1 MAPMRLILI
10 RHGQTPANVAYTMHT
25 TLPGPGLTRLGQQQA
40 AALPAALAD
49 EKIDALYASTHRR
62 AQLTA
67 APLAE
72 TRGLQVLVRDGIREV
87 SAGHWE
93 GASDH
98 ASHTAFLD
106 LAFSWPT
113 APATRVPDGESGLEV
128 LDRFDGVVN
137 EAVQS
142 GAEAVG
148 MVSHGVAIRVWL
160 AARALN
166 VTTDDVKRRELDNTG
181 VVMADRASDG
191 TWRVTSWAGLPV
203 GPAGDEPRDSG
214 PAGQPL

>member
-1 MAPMRLILI
+1 MRLILI
-10 RHGQTPANVAYTMHT
+10 RHGQTPTNVTYTMHT
-25 TLPGPGLTRLGQQQA
+25 TLPGPELTRLGRQQA
-40 AALPAALAD
+40 TALVGALAN
-49 EKIDALYASTHRR
+49 EKIDALYASTHQRTE
-62 AQLTA
+62 LTA
-67 APLAE
+67 TPLAAD
-72 TRGLQVLVRDGIREV
+72 RGLQVLIRDGIREV

-98 ASHTAFLD
+98 ASHTAFLE

-113 APATRVPDGESGLEV
+113 DPTTRVPGGESGLEV
-128 LDRFDGVVN
+128 LERFDGVVD

-142 GAEAVG
+142 GAETVAL
-148 MVSHGVAIRVWL
+148 VSHGVAIRVWL

-166 VTTDDVKRRELDNTG
+166 VTTEDVKRRELDNTG

-191 TWRVTSWAGLPV
+191 TWRVVSWAGLPT